1 MKGSEFVS
9 HYVHLLLCKSD
20 KINPNH
26 GGSYIHSLDL
36 IKNKKATI
44 NHEEIKK
51 DPLRITKIKT
61 FINVL

>member
-1 MKGSEFVS
+1 MKGSEFVF

-36 IKNKKATI
+36 IKKATI
-44 NHEEIKK
+44 NPINKK
-51 DPLRITKIKT
+51 VRCNSRVKS
-61 FINVL
+61 